1 MKKFILT
8 LLAIILTLIIALVV
22 VFIFN
27 PFDLRAKL
35 IGSVVN
41 SYLSNTNN
49 NNTLSTEDAN
59 TSASVEVADR
69 NPLLNE
75 EQAKALEKLGV
86 DVSRLPSSVS
96 PAMEAC
102 FVEKLGKE
110 RTQEI
115 VAGDSPTAMEV
126 LKSRNCLN
134 Q

>member
-22 VFIFN
+22 VFVFN
-27 PFDLRAKL
+27 PFDLRTKL
-35 IGSVVN
+35 
-41 SYLSNTNN
+41 
-49 NNTLSTEDAN
+49 
-59 TSASVEVADR
+59 ASVETTNR

-75 EQAKALEKLGV
+75 EQAKALEEYGV
-86 DVSRLPSSVS
+86 DVDRLPSSVS

-126 LKSRNCLN
+126 LKSRNCLDK
-134 Q
+134 

>member
-22 VFIFN
+22 VFVFN
-27 PFDLRAKL
+27 PFDLRTKL
-35 IGSVVN
+35 VGAVVN
-41 SYLSNTNN
+41 SYLS
-49 NNTLSTEDAN
+49 STSNSETSPAEDAD
-59 TSASVEVADR
+59 TSASVEAANR

-75 EQAKALEKLGV
+75 EQAKVLEELGV

-110 RTQEI
+110 RTQAI

-126 LKSRNCLN
+126 LKSRNCLDK
-134 Q
+134 